1 MGVISHIDL
10 DRVGTIYRLR
20 SFRIASVLRIGVVA
34 MMVAAMVIGTRRCE
48 WPRQIVWIVLYA
60 LATLVTLLLAFARFR
75 GPISTCPSGLVVFT
89 VLDIVM
95 LTGFQLL
102 STDGIYP
109 LLVMTLLPIL
119 LGLDVRARRAAV
131 LLVFALAGFAIAV
144 LEDPDMVRVIGWPNS
159 IFRFMVYAF
168 LCGTAYVV
176 VRIEDRRAH
185 SVASLSALR
194 EELLAQTMTASE
206 VLQRR
211 VSEAIHDGPLQD
223 ILAVRQELVELDTT
237 LPGDDRVGRAL
248 AALHTASKRL
258 RQATFELHPAVL
270 KQVGLGAAVEQLASF
285 TTQRSGIEVRT
296 DIDYPVRSA
305 NDPIVFGVVRE
316 LLSNVEKH
324 SQARHASVTLRTTD
338 EVCVLDVADDG
349 VGVTSETMARRLG
362 EGHIG
367 LASHRARV
375 DAAGGAFI
383 FLDTPAGTHVCV
395 ELPLKQCRWTVGV
408 DHAEPTVATATSE

>member
-10 DRVGTIYRLR
+10 DRVGTVYRLR

-211 VSEAIHDGPLQD
+211 VSGFLK
-223 ILAVRQELVELDTT
+223 LFTM
-237 LPGDDRVGRAL
+237 DRCKTSWLCARNLSSWIPRCPAMTES
-248 AALHTASKRL
+248 AA
-258 RQATFELHPAVL
+258 P
-270 KQVGLGAAVEQLASF
+270 
-285 TTQRSGIEVRT
+285 
-296 DIDYPVRSA
+296 
-305 NDPIVFGVVRE
+305 
-316 LLSNVEKH
+316 
-324 SQARHASVTLRTTD
+324 
-338 EVCVLDVADDG
+338 
-349 VGVTSETMARRLG
+349 
-362 EGHIG
+362 
-367 LASHRARV
+367 
-375 DAAGGAFI
+375 
-383 FLDTPAGTHVCV
+383 
-395 ELPLKQCRWTVGV
+395 
-408 DHAEPTVATATSE
+408 